1 MEVIARKSLFLLF
14 FCISVGCTTV
24 QPGAGGNWIGFTES
38 GQASYYADKHENR
51 KTASGEVYK
60 HNLKTAA
67 HKKLP
72 FGLYVKVTNIANG
85 KSVIVKI
92 NDRGP
97 FVKGRIIDLSK
108 SAFRSIGNTS
118 SGIINVRIEVIQ

>member
-1 MEVIARKSLFLLF
+1 MYVITRKILFLSF
-14 FCISVGCTTV
+14 FCIFVGCTTV
-24 QPGAGGNWIGFTES
+24 QPGAGANWIGFTQS
-38 GQASYYADKHENR
+38 GQASYYADKHQNR

-72 FGLYVKVTNIANG
+72 FGSYVKVTNLTNG
-85 KSVIVKI
+85 KSVMVKI

-97 FVKGRIIDLSK
+97 FAKGRIIDLSK
-108 SAFRSIGNTS
+108 SAFNSIGNTS
-118 SGIINVRIEVIQ
+118 SGIINVKIEVIR